1 MLRKHSRFSIAFV
14 WEGGRVEKRQRRL
27 GIIAYGIPLRP
38 KELSM
43 IPTWAIRLYGRIRW
57 WPLHGT
63 SVSIYP
69 TFLRP
74 YLQSFVRNKT
84 RKELTDI
91 SIKRLA
97 NTSPKECEKGRER
110 RPDALRRCCQ
120 RIPGIKKLIHI
131 WYLTAKHIAK
141 SCELHSAKL
150 PTHIT
155 HTLLSSVYAS
165 TSKEIIEELIT
176 GVHYHWSYINHS
188 LLIVSKV
195 VWCNIITQPSNW
207 FH

>member
-1 MLRKHSRFSIAFV
+1 MLRKHSRLSIALV

-43 IPTWAIRLYGRIRW
+43 ITTWVIRLCGRIGW

-74 YLQSFVRNKT
+74 YLQSFVQKKR

-97 NTSPKECEKGRER
+97 NTSPKECEKERER
-110 RPDALRRCCQ
+110 RPGGSGVL
-120 RIPGIKKLIHI
+120 GL
-131 WYLTAKHIAK
+131 
-141 SCELHSAKL
+141 SCVTSITL
-150 PTHIT
+150 PTHT
-155 HTLLSSVYAS
+155 R
-165 TSKEIIEELIT
+165 K
-176 GVHYHWSYINHS
+176 
-188 LLIVSKV
+188 
-195 VWCNIITQPSNW
+195 
-207 FH
+207 